1 MMILLNFIPIPKN
14 RRLAKNGRFLEI
26 SGATGNNLKNVNL
39 KIPLGSLTCVTGVS
53 GSGKSLLG
61 AAVAARVGAVWL
73 NSDVIRKEL
82 SGIPVTEVLDD
93 RHYDLN
99 MNVEVYQTLR
109 ERTQKY
115 LREGFTVVAD
125 ATHLQKVHRAETLQ
139 AAQHTKAET
148 LLVGLRIN
156 EPLASQRVTDRSR
169 QTGNISDAT
178 VEIVRDQLMQREEI
192 EPDEASSYLILDS
205 GDSFK
210 YNLEEILKS
219 IEVR

>member
-1 MMILLNFIPIPKN
+1 
-14 RRLAKNGRFLEI
+14 
-26 SGATGNNLKNVNL
+26 
-39 KIPLGSLTCVTGVS
+39 
-53 GSGKSLLG
+53 
-61 AAVAARVGAVWL
+61 
-73 NSDVIRKEL
+73 
-82 SGIPVTEVLDD
+82 
-93 RHYDLN
+93 

-125 ATHLQKVHRAETLQ
+125 ATHLQKVDRAQTLH

-148 LLVGLRIN
+148 LLVGLRIS
-156 EPLASQRVTDRSR
+156 EPLASQRVIDRAR

-192 EPDEASSYLILDS
+192 EPDEANSYLILDS

>member
-1 MMILLNFIPIPKN
+1 
-14 RRLAKNGRFLEI
+14 
-26 SGATGNNLKNVNL
+26 
-39 KIPLGSLTCVTGVS
+39 
-53 GSGKSLLG
+53 
-61 AAVAARVGAVWL
+61 
-73 NSDVIRKEL
+73 
-82 SGIPVTEVLDD
+82 
-93 RHYDLN
+93 

-139 AAQHTKAET
+139 AAQHTKAEP
-148 LLVGLRIN
+148 LLVGLRIS
-156 EPLASQRVTDRSR
+156 EALASQRVRDRAR

-219 IEVR
+219 IEIR